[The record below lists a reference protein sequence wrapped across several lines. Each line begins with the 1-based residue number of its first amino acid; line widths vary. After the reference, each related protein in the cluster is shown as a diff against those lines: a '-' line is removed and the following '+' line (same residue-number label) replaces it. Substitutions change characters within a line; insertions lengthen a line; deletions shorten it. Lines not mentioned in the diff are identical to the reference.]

1 MRIWLINHYAVPP
14 QYYPLARQNYFA
26 KNLMALGHE
35 VTIFAAS
42 TVHNSDQN
50 LIEDD
55 TPYREDVVDG
65 VHYVLVRCKGY
76 HGNGLSR
83 ILNMLE
89 FARKLPSVCNQ
100 YPRPDAIV
108 ATSHVLCGGHQ
119 AGPEIRLPGHCRD
132 RGPLA
137 GECYCL

>member
-1 MRIWLINHYAVPP
+1 MG
-14 QYYPLARQNYFA
+14 
-26 KNLMALGHE
+26 LGHE

-65 VHYVLVRCKGY
+65 VHYVLVRCKSY

-100 YPRPDAIV
+100 YPGPMPSWPPLCLPCPVRRASSWLGNTAAGALPRLR
-108 ATSHVLCGGHQ
+108 TFGRRVL
-119 AGPEIRLPGHCRD
+119 LPMTL
-132 RGPLA
+132 PA
-137 GECYCL
+137 S